1 VRFCSFESRTT
12 MAADGAAAMGEGQ
25 CFATGRHPPPQHAS
39 TLQQTPRT
47 PRGSAP
53 VAATPVGTPVSQH
66 HSCLINLLPCRQSRV
81 VKQQMSR
88 GGSARAGPSKYYRD
102 FNDSAGLAVE
112 DDYGQGHAQT
122 VPTTSST
129 RISNPRCEMG
139 IP

>member
-1 VRFCSFESRTT
+1 MLRHRPPPS
-12 MAADGAAAMGEGQ
+12 AAARE
-25 CFATGRHPPPQHAS
+25 HPPADSTDTPGERAGGGYTRGDARLTAPQLHYKFTSVPKA
-39 TLQQTPRT
+39 
-47 PRGSAP
+47 
-53 VAATPVGTPVSQH
+53 
-66 HSCLINLLPCRQSRV
+66 RV